1 MQAVQQHPGQGQQ
14 APKEPLR
21 RRINDWL
28 SRTVDRFRIALIVVI
43 IAAAAFLVGYFV
55 FTEVQKKVSYN
66 SAVQAELVQDLRDK
80 WQSESDATKKAALEK
95 DMVAQ
100 LDSVVSRFPRQY
112 GGQRALFI
120 RAGFNYE
127 KKDWE
132 AARKDYETLAARFPK
147 SYLAAISLFDA
158 GVCAE
163 EKGDVDA
170 AQKLYVQVL
179 TSYKDSTVAP
189 RATFDAARMDESKG
203 AWEAAQKR
211 YESMDSLYS
220 QSIWTKLAKDR
231 LVQLKVMGKTK

>member
-14 APKEPLR
+14 TPKEPLR

-28 SRTVDRFRIALIVVI
+28 AHTVDRFRIALLVVI
-43 IAAAAFLVGYFV
+43 IAAAAFLVGYFI
-55 FTEVQKKVSYN
+55 FSEVQKKVGYN
-66 SAVQAELVQDLRDK
+66 SAVQAELVQDSYDK

-95 DMVAQ
+95 DLVTQ
-100 LDSVVSRFPRQY
+100 LDSVIQRFPRQY

-120 RAGFNYE
+120 RAAVSYE
-127 KKDWE
+127 KKDWD
-132 AARKDYETLAARFPK
+132 AARKDYETLASRFPK

-158 GVCAE
+158 GVCTE
-163 EKGDVDA
+163 EKGDVDG

-189 RATFDAARMDESKG
+189 RATFDAARLDESKG
-203 AWEAAQKR
+203 AWDAAQKR

-220 QSIWTKLAKDR
+220 QSIWTKMAKDR
-231 LVQLKVMGKTK
+231 LVQLKIMGKTK